1 MDPVGTDTDRA
12 DGELPPE
19 DGCCDNLLTGAW
31 VAGAA
36 AAATVPSAP
45 IELLDSEVR
54 DLDDD
59 RVFCVFND
67 ELSGEDFSCCL
78 RPSFEA

>member
-1 MDPVGTDTDRA
+1 MGTDTDRA
-12 DGELPPE
+12 DGGLPPE
-19 DGCCDNLLTGAW
+19 DDCCDNLLTGAW

-36 AAATVPSAP
+36 AAAATAVPSAP

-59 RVFCVFND
+59 RVFCVFSD
-67 ELSGEDFSCCL
+67 ELSGEDFSGCL
-78 RPSFEA
+78 RLSFEA

>member
-1 MDPVGTDTDRA
+1 MGTDTDRA
-12 DGELPPE
+12 DGEWPPE
-19 DGCCDNLLTGAW
+19 DDCCDNRLTGAW

-36 AAATVPSAP
+36 ADAATVPSAP

-59 RVFCVFND
+59 RDFCVFSE
-67 ELSGEDFSCCL
+67 ELSGDDFSCCL

>member
-1 MDPVGTDTDRA
+1 MGTDTDRA

-19 DGCCDNLLTGAW
+19 DDCCDNLLTGAW
-31 VAGAA
+31 VAGAG
-36 AAATVPSAP
+36 ATVPSAP

-59 RVFCVFND
+59 RVFCVFSD

-78 RPSFEA
+78 RLSFDA